1 MYICHF
7 CHFNTTEVFVGSKNE
22 TKVYS
27 CFICFIESL
36 KPFEF
41 DGELVYYPLFGI
53 RDIKAEDS
61 VAYYDKEGNE
71 IARVFLKS
79 YEEGF
84 LSFLKEDIVD
94 ETTLTPEDIKLIIE
108 PFDIRLK
115 EE

>member
-7 CHFNTTEVFVGSKNE
+7 CHTNTSEAFVGSKNQA
-22 TKVYS
+22 KVYS
-27 CFICFIESL
+27 CFTCFIKTL

-53 RDIKAEDS
+53 RDIQAKDS

-84 LSFLKEDIVD
+84 LCFLKETILE
-94 ETTLTPEDIKLIIE
+94 ETNLTPEDIKLVIE
-108 PFDIRLK
+108 PFDILLK
-115 EE
+115 E